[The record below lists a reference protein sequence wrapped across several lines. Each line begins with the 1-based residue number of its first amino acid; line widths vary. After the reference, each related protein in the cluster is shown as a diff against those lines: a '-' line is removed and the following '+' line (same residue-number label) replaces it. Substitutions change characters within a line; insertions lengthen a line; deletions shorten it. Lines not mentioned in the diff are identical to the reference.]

1 MKGTRASIRY
11 AKALLQQVDGA
22 KAIALVNDMETVIA
36 TLENSKEL
44 RSALKSPIIKNEI
57 KEASLIQI
65 FEKQSDEVKT
75 LIKVLCQNQRANILG
90 SVATSFIHLYN
101 EAQGVKEAEVITALP
116 LSASLEKQVLA
127 KVKELTGSGKV
138 TLKNHIDE
146 TILGGFILRVGDMQ
160 YNASIANQLANIKRE
175 FSKSL

>member
-1 MKGTRASIRY
+1 MKGTRAAIRY
-11 AKALLQQVDGA
+11 AKALLQQVDGDKA
-22 KAIALVNDMETVIA
+22 KSLVNDMEAVVA

-44 RSALKSPIIKNEI
+44 RNALKSPIIKNEV
-57 KEASLIQI
+57 KETSLIQI
-65 FEKQSDEVKT
+65 FDQQSEELKT

-90 SVATSFIHLYN
+90 SVASSYIHLYN
-101 EAQGVKEAEVITALP
+101 DAQGVKEAEVTTALP
-116 LSASLEKQVLA
+116 LSASMEKQVLA
-127 KVKELTGSGKV
+127 KVKELTGSDKV

-160 YNASIANQLANIKRE
+160 YNASIANQLTNIKRE